1 MSLTIEFKD
10 ILKALAEKK
19 CFTPIS
25 SNDLDDI
32 FEQAKEHVI
41 KEITEHIVSLSK
53 PDIKITKTIRKTP
66 EPVKKQVAARQ
77 FWKCHSCNQML
88 QSSFQVDHTIPLW
101 MGGEDNESNLTALC
115 ANCHSIKTQN
125 EAIER
130 RKRFNSKRGNNSDM
144 DELLTK
150 MKRTKVDKTLF
161 FEEFRFR
168 PINFKLKE

>member
-1 MSLTIEFKD
+1 MSINIDFKD
-10 ILKALAEKK
+10 ILKALGEKK
-19 CFTPIS
+19 CFVSVS
-25 SNDLDDI
+25 SDDLIDVL
-32 FEQAKEHVI
+32 EQAKIHVI
-41 KEITEHIVSLSK
+41 NEITEHIISLNKPESK
-53 PDIKITKTIRKTP
+53 IVKSVRRTP

-77 FWKCHSCNQML
+77 CWKCYTCEEML

-101 MGGEDNESNLTALC
+101 AGGKDDESNLTALC

-130 RKRFNSKRGNNSDM
+130 RKRYNSKRGNGTDM
-144 DELLTK
+144 DDLLNK

-168 PINFKLKE
+168 PINFKI

>member
-1 MSLTIEFKD
+1 MSITVDFKD
-10 ILKALAEKK
+10 ILKALGEKK
-19 CFTPIS
+19 CFVPVS
-25 SNDLDDI
+25 SDDLADI
-32 FEQAKEHVI
+32 LQQAKDHI
-41 KEITEHIVSLSK
+41 INEISDHIVSLSK
-53 PDIKITKTIRKTP
+53 PETKVVKSVRKTP

-77 FWKCHSCNQML
+77 CWKCHSCNEML

-101 MGGEDNESNLTALC
+101 AGGEDDESNLTALC

-144 DELLTK
+144 DDLLTK

-168 PINFKLKE
+168 PMNFKI

>member
-1 MSLTIEFKD
+1 MSINIDFKD
-10 ILKALAEKK
+10 ILKALGEKK
-19 CFTPIS
+19 CFVPVS
-25 SNDLDDI
+25 SDDLIDVL
-32 FEQAKEHVI
+32 EQAKIHVI
-41 KEITEHIVSLSK
+41 NEITEHIVSLSK
-53 PDIKITKTIRKTP
+53 PDSKIVKSVRRTP

-77 FWKCHSCNQML
+77 CWKCYTCEEML

-101 MGGEDNESNLTALC
+101 AGGEDDESNLTALC

-130 RKRFNSKRGNNSDM
+130 RKRYNSKRGNGTDM
-144 DELLTK
+144 DDLLNK

-168 PINFKLKE
+168 PINFKI